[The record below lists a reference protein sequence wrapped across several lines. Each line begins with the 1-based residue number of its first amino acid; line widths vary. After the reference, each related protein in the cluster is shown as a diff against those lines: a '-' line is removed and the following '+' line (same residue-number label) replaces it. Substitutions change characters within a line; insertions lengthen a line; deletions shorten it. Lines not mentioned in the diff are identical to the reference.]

1 MKLMEIEQYT
11 LKEGGN
17 AIKSSVSINQENV
30 AATMND
36 IEKVLLP
43 KLNISK
49 NDTASL
55 GSTGKKAPGQ
65 QSGDIDLAISVQAL
79 TQNNGLET
87 PVELYK
93 FIMDVAMNTSTEVKL
108 MQGLGLVSLAWPI
121 TNVDGKQEGQDV
133 QLDLMTVDSIDW
145 ARWAY
150 YAPSFNQSPYKG
162 LYRNEIFYALA
173 RYMDYKTI
181 SRAMDNA
188 GEEVDSEWQRHFFD
202 LGKGLMHGEQNRI
215 GKKGIVKGVK
225 TVNKVLKSLDPRE
238 VVKMFFGPNA
248 EPNDILTF
256 EQALAA
262 VLADDFAYA
271 KDRQNILAMAKQ
283 GILNKGYPIPPELD
297 EVTA

>member
-1 MKLMEIEQYT
+1 MRLIELTQYT

-30 AATMND
+30 AATMNE
-36 IEKVLLP
+36 IEKTLLP

-49 NDTASL
+49 KDTASL
-55 GSTGKKAPGQ
+55 GSTGKKGPGQ
-65 QSGDIDLAISVQAL
+65 QSGDIDLAVSVQAL
-79 TQNNGLET
+79 TQNNSLET
-87 PVELYK
+87 PAELYG
-93 FIMDVAMNTSTEVKL
+93 FIMDVANSVSSETKL
-108 MQGLGLVSLAWPI
+108 MQGIGLVSLAWPI
-121 TNVDGKQEGQDV
+121 TNVDGKQEGQVV

-150 YAPSFNQSPYKG
+150 YAPAFDQSPYKG
-162 LYRNEIFYALA
+162 LYRNELFYALA
-173 RYMDYKTI
+173 RHMDYKTLA
-181 SRAMDNA
+181 RAMDSA

-215 GKKGIVKGVK
+215 GKKGIVKGIK

-256 EQALAA
+256 EQALKAK
-262 VLADDFAYA
+262 LTGDFVYA
-271 KDRQNILAMAKQ
+271 NEKIGRTTCREI
-283 GILNKGYPIPPELD
+283 
-297 EVTA
+297 V